1 MPAAKFVKDNLVLVV
16 GLTLPVLLMA
26 GFLAV
31 SALPDR
37 LSDPPQ
43 YDLVFTTN
51 EYPSTPVPIN
61 VRLIVKDGA
70 LVAQYTRPPGQ
81 QGSFG
86 VWKKLFVYEASARR
100 VRQLTFGF
108 PTDMATLDGTR
119 EEPVASAAQFKLD
132 TTLQSPDGYELAYGD
147 RRGGGLLL
155 ELFGGARGYEPRLR
169 KGSRSV
175 PLTAAVGQPAFDYG
189 GVEFVGWVT
198 ARNLARLRL
207 ATAAF
212 DCLPSGQALP

>member
-1 MPAAKFVKDNLVLVV
+1 VKFVKENLVLVV
-16 GLTLPVLLMA
+16 GLTVPVLLMA

-31 SALPDR
+31 GALPDR

-43 YDLVFTTN
+43 YDLVFSTN
-51 EYPSTPVPIN
+51 DYPSTPVPVN

-70 LVAQYTRPPGQ
+70 LVAQYNRPPGQ

-86 VWKKLFVYEASARR
+86 VWKKLFLFEASSRR

-108 PTDMATLDGTR
+108 PPDLAAIEGTR
-119 EEPVASAAQFKLD
+119 EEPVASAIGLVLD
-132 TTLQSPDGYELAYGD
+132 TTLQSPDGYELAFGD

-155 ELFGGARGYEPRLR
+155 EIFGGSRGYEPRLR

-175 PLTAAVGQPAFDYG
+175 PIAPGGGASFDYG
-189 GVEFVGWVT
+189 GVEFVGWVK
-198 ARNLARLRL
+198 ARLR
-207 ATAAF
+207 APA
-212 DCLPSGQALP
+212 

>member
-16 GLTLPVLLMA
+16 GLTVPVLLMA

-43 YDLVFTTN
+43 YDLVFSTN
-51 EYPSTPVPIN
+51 DYPSTPVPIN
-61 VRLIVKDGA
+61 VRLVVKDGE
-70 LVAQYTRPPGQ
+70 LVAQYIRPPGQ
-81 QGSFG
+81 QGSYA
-86 VWKKLFVYEASARR
+86 VWKKLFLYEASSRR

-108 PTDMATLDGTR
+108 PSDMAAIEGTR
-119 EEPVASAAQFKLD
+119 EESVASAIGLVLD
-132 TTLQSPDGYELAYGD
+132 TTLQSPDGYELAFGD

-155 ELFGGARGYEPRLR
+155 ELFGGSRGYEPRLR

-175 PLTAAVGQPAFDYG
+175 PIAPGGGASFDYG
-189 GVEFVGWVT
+189 GVEFVGWVK
-198 ARNLARLRL
+198 ARLR
-207 ATAAF
+207 APA
-212 DCLPSGQALP
+212 

>member
-1 MPAAKFVKDNLVLVV
+1 MKFVKENRVLAV
-16 GLTLPVLLMA
+16 GLTLPILLMA

-43 YDLVFTTN
+43 YDLVFATT

-70 LVAQYTRPPGQ
+70 LMAQYSRPPGQ
-81 QGSFG
+81 QGPFG
-86 VWKKLFVYEASARR
+86 VWKKLFVYDAASRR
-100 VRQLTFGF
+100 VRQLTLGY
-108 PTDMATLDGTR
+108 PVDMSTLEGTR
-119 EEPVASAAQFKLD
+119 EETVASTAEFKLD

-155 ELFGGARGYEPRLR
+155 EIFGGSHSYEPRLR
-169 KGSRSV
+169 KGSHAI
-175 PLTAAVGQPAFDYG
+175 PLAPGVGQPAFDYG

-198 ARNLARLRL
+198 ARNLAV
-207 ATAAF
+207 
-212 DCLPSGQALP
+212 P

>member
-1 MPAAKFVKDNLVLVV
+1 VKFVRENLVLVV
-16 GLTLPVLLMA
+16 GLTVPVLLMA

-43 YDLVFTTN
+43 YDLVFSTN
-51 EYPSTPVPIN
+51 DYPSTPVPIN

-86 VWKKLFVYEASARR
+86 VWKKLFLYEASSRR

-108 PTDMATLDGTR
+108 PPDMTAIEGTR
-119 EEPVASAAQFKLD
+119 EESVASAMGLVLD
-132 TTLQSPDGYELAYGD
+132 TTLQSPDGYELASGD

-155 ELFGGARGYEPRLR
+155 ELFGGSRGYEARLR
-169 KGSRSV
+169 RGSRSV
-175 PLTAAVGQPAFDYG
+175 PIAPGGGAAFDYG
-189 GVEFVGWVT
+189 SVEFVGWVK
-198 ARNLARLRL
+198 ARLR
-207 ATAAF
+207 APA
-212 DCLPSGQALP
+212 

>member
-1 MPAAKFVKDNLVLVV
+1 MKFVKENLVLVV
-16 GLTLPVLLMA
+16 GLTVPVLLMA

-37 LSDPPQ
+37 LAQPPQ

-51 EYPSTPVPIN
+51 DYPSTPVPIS

-70 LVAQYTRPPGQ
+70 LVAQYTRPAGPQ
-81 QGSFG
+81 PGSFG
-86 VWKKLFVYEASARR
+86 WKKLFVYEASSHR

-108 PTDMATLDGTR
+108 PADMATLEGTR
-119 EEPVASAAQFKLD
+119 EEAVASAAQFTLD
-132 TTLQSPDGYELAYGD
+132 TTLQSPDGYELAPYGD

-155 ELFGGARGYEPRLR
+155 EIFGGSRSYEPRLR

-175 PLTAAVGQPAFDYG
+175 PLSPGVGQPAFDYG
-189 GVEFVGWVT
+189 GAEFVGWVT
-198 ARNLARLRL
+198 ARNGARLRL
-207 ATAAF
+207 ALTAF
-212 DCLPSGQALP
+212 DGLPSGQAIR